1 MTAGSTSG
9 YFKRNGL
16 SFGGGGICYEIRFNI
31 KLYDIKILVCVL
43 EVMETPERMQGT
55 SATAAAPFATKN
67 STRRILSS
75 NSSKQPIV
83 WARISPIGL
92 AVPALASTMNW
103 RKIGERS

>member
-55 SATAAAPFATKN
+55 SATAAAPFATIGAPSGN
-67 STRRILSS
+67 PSNADRID
-75 NSSKQPIV
+75 
-83 WARISPIGL
+83 RIRSLEKEL
-92 AVPALASTMNW
+92 AAL
-103 RKIGERS
+103 KEEH